1 MGRIGTRALAVAAVV
16 ATVGV
21 VGAPNAWAPVPP
33 KNCGMLE
40 RGSKRFNIKADQLR
54 CRTARKYAR
63 AYLARHARPA
73 GYSCREYGRETSIE
87 FRCSKGR
94 RVFFAIR
101 R

>member
-1 MGRIGTRALAVAAVV
+1 MGRIRTRALGVAAVV
-16 ATVGV
+16 ATVSALGV
-21 VGAPNAWAPVPP
+21 TEAWAPVPP

-40 RGSKRFNIKADQLR
+40 QGSKRYNIKADQLR
-54 CRTARKYAR
+54 CRTARRYAR
-63 AYLARHARPA
+63 AYLARHSRPT

-94 RVFFAIR
+94 KVFFAIR